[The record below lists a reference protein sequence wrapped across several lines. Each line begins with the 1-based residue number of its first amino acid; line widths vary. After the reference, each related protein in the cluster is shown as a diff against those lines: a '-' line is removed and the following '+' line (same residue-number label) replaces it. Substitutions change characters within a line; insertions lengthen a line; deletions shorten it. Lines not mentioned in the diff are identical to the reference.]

1 MTTSQ
6 QAYKLRANVT
16 SINTAKNRQISNT
29 YFRIHKTILG
39 NTFQSIEMKKF
50 FSDFDILLEIFNK

>member
-6 QAYKLRANVT
+6 QAYKLGANVT
-16 SINTAKNRQISNT
+16 STNTAKNRQISNT

-39 NTFQSIEMKKF
+39 NTFQSIEMHRF
-50 FSDFDILLEIFNK
+50 FSDFDILLEISNK